1 MYSVLRASSTQF
13 IHIRRHDQHVRTW
26 GSHVARQVPWV
37 MLHGWMDVSAS
48 FQFLVDQLPSS
59 PFIIA
64 PDWRGFG
71 PTQALGQD
79 HFWFPDNLADLDFLL
94 DHFEAQLGTPRFH
107 LIGHSM
113 GGNVALAYAGIR
125 PNRVGKVVNL
135 EGFGLP
141 STKPTMAP
149 KRLSRW
155 LDELHALQSGSLEL
169 KEYETLDGVV
179 RRLQLNNPR
188 LSLDQAQWLAPLWA
202 GQTAQGR
209 WRILGHPAHK
219 VVNPYLYQTL
229 EMQEILKCIEAPVL
243 SLHAAERDVFKR
255 LGGAY
260 DFDEYLER
268 MKAIK
273 TLTHQEISDCAH
285 MLHHDQP
292 RAVAQAIAPFLAS
305 SMTDV

>member
-1 MYSVLRASSTQF
+1 
-13 IHIRRHDQHVRTW
+13 
-26 GSHVARQVPWV
+26 
-37 MLHGWMDVSAS
+37 
-48 FQFLVDQLPSS
+48 
-59 PFIIA
+59 
-64 PDWRGFG
+64 
-71 PTQALGQD
+71 
-79 HFWFPDNLADLDFLL
+79 
-94 DHFEAQLGTPRFH
+94 
-107 LIGHSM
+107 
-113 GGNVALAYAGIR
+113 
-125 PNRVGKVVNL
+125 
-135 EGFGLP
+135 
-141 STKPTMAP
+141 
-149 KRLSRW
+149 
-155 LDELHALQSGSLEL
+155 
-169 KEYETLDGVV
+169 VV

-255 LGGAY
+255 LGSAY